1 VGSSIT
7 LRKKETVV
15 KHCKIKLRENTMDFD
30 GGKTII
36 LLLELKEKM
45 DLCDSITA
53 NSIIFNTNISP
64 EHGMA

>member
-1 VGSSIT
+1 
-7 LRKKETVV
+7 
-15 KHCKIKLRENTMDFD
+15 MDFD